1 MSTLNN
7 NENIGVIYVMKCL
20 DYIKIG
26 KAKIGSTRF
35 GEYTRLMSKPE
46 YILRVIVK
54 NYHDFEKEIHKKY
67 ENYRT
72 NGEWYLFNKNTLNKV
87 VSFIKSHSIMNY
99 NETDEFEFDAN
110 QIKIV
115 EKGIIDIYCIQLCY
129 DIKNREWRI
138 YKQYHHVKKCK
149 IINGNIDIDE
159 PDYILHT
166 NKQKLNKGYIEGIG
180 RHNKFVTAATLENAL
195 KIAEEYMKSH

>member
-115 EKGIIDIYCIQLCY
+115 EKGIIDTPIEAEIALR
-129 DIKNREWRI
+129 DDSFVVLRMLRFAIK
-138 YKQYHHVKKCK
+138 YKFK
-149 IINGNIDIDE
+149 I
-159 PDYILHT
+159 
-166 NKQKLNKGYIEGIG
+166 K
-180 RHNKFVTAATLENAL
+180 
-195 KIAEEYMKSH
+195 

>member
-26 KAKIGSTRF
+26 KAKIGSARF
-35 GEYTRLMSKPE
+35 GEYTRLMCKPE

-72 NGEWYLFNKNTLNKV
+72 NGEWYLFNKNMLNKV
-87 VSFIKSHSIMNY
+87 VSFIKNHSIMDY
-99 NETDEFEFDAN
+99 NEDDKYEFDVN
-110 QIKIV
+110 QIIQIPK
-115 EKGIIDIYCIQLCY
+115 KGIIDIYRIQLY
-129 DIKNREWRI
+129 SENREWRI
-138 YKQYHHVKKCK
+138 YKQYHYVKNYK
-149 IINGNIDIDE
+149 IINGNIVIDE
-159 PDYILHT
+159 PDFILHI
-166 NKQKLNKGYIEGIG
+166 NKQKLNKGYIKGG
-180 RHNKFVTAATLENAL
+180 KYNKFVTAATLENAL
-195 KIAEEYMKSH
+195 KIAEKYMKSH